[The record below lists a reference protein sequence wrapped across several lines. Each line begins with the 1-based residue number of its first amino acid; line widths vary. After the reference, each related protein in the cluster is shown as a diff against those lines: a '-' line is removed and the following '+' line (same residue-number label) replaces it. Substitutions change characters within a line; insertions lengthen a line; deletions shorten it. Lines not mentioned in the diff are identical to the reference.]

1 MASAAASQPDLT
13 TTEIDCREIV
23 AGDTDTDGDDT
34 GYMTPVEDTPGLDED
49 TEADGMVNTTTDS
62 NETTESDEV
71 HTRALHSPSPLPPPR
86 VSLLCICVA
95 PSSSH
100 RPPLVQTR
108 DLPLIPPP
116 SPVVHFPNPN
126 LIIKVADAI
135 ALVRNLRG

>member
-71 HTRALHSPSPLPPPR
+71 HTRALHSPSPLPPACR
-86 VSLLCICVA
+86 FSVYVSRR
-95 PSSSH
+95 H
-100 RPPLVQTR
+100 
-108 DLPLIPPP
+108 
-116 SPVVHFPNPN
+116 
-126 LIIKVADAI
+126 
-135 ALVRNLRG
+135 